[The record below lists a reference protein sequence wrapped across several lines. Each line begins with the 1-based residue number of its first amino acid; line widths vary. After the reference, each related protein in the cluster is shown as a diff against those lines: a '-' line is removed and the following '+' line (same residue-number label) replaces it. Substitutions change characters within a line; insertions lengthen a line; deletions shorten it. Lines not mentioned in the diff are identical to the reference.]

1 MKGFVAVLSLVLL
14 ALVCNSGALHVP
26 AAGVAAAQEC
36 CARNTDNASF
46 QQFHDRDSI
55 RQKKDSDIT
64 GIVGEIPDVACRA
77 GASVKGV
84 HLRYISVETAHLLR
98 TLQRYLICRMNNLTY
113 CCTLVHDS
121 SRSPNWANAWARS
134 TDRKSVV

>member
-36 CARNTDNASF
+36 CVRNTDNASF

-64 GIVGEIPDVACRA
+64 GIVIKAQHLDFSNKLSKRLSSHAPPQKPLDVGESDD
-77 GASVKGV
+77 AS
-84 HLRYISVETAHLLR
+84 LL
-98 TLQRYLICRMNNLTY
+98 N
-113 CCTLVHDS
+113 
-121 SRSPNWANAWARS
+121 
-134 TDRKSVV
+134 DRKILLS

>member
-36 CARNTDNASF
+36 CVRNTDNASF

-64 GIVGEIPDVACRA
+64 GIIGEIPDVACRA
-77 GASVKGV
+77 GASVKGCIFGTY
-84 HLRYISVETAHLLR
+84 LWKRPIFSEFYSGISFA
-98 TLQRYLICRMNNLTY
+98 
-113 CCTLVHDS
+113 
-121 SRSPNWANAWARS
+121 A
-134 TDRKSVV
+134 

>member
-36 CARNTDNASF
+36 CVRNTDNASF

-55 RQKKDSDIT
+55 RQKKGQRHNRHSR
-64 GIVGEIPDVACRA
+64 GNPRCGLPCRRIGKG
-77 GASVKGV
+77 GASSV
-84 HLRYISVETAHLLR
+84 HIRG
-98 TLQRYLICRMNNLTY
+98 NGPF
-113 CCTLVHDS
+113 
-121 SRSPNWANAWARS
+121 SPNFTAVSHLPHEQPDLLLYPRA
-134 TDRKSVV
+134 

>member
-36 CARNTDNASF
+36 CVRNTDNASF

-64 GIVGEIPDVACRA
+64 GIFGTYLWKRPIFSEFYS
-77 GASVKGV
+77 G
-84 HLRYISVETAHLLR
+84 ISFA
-98 TLQRYLICRMNNLTY
+98 
-113 CCTLVHDS
+113 
-121 SRSPNWANAWARS
+121 A
-134 TDRKSVV
+134 